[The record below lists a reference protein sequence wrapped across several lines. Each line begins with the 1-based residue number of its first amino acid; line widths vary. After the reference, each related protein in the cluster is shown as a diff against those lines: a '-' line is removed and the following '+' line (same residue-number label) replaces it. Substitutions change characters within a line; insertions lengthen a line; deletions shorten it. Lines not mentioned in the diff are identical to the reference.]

1 MSKLKLK
8 GDSGGT
14 GVFTLTSPNSST
26 DRTITLPDDAG
37 TIITSAQ
44 TSTAAYSFVVD
55 EDNLA
60 SDLATKVPTQ
70 QSVKAYVDAQI
81 ASENTLAEDN
91 DVTLTSPGDGALLI
105 YDTGTSMWRDAAMS
119 GDATI
124 NDTGVITIAANA
136 VDSAEIA
143 AGAIDTAHIAADNIV
158 GSIIADNTIDSEH
171 YAAGSIDLEHMSA
184 NSVDSDQ
191 YVDGSID
198 TAHIAA
204 DQITSAL
211 IADDQ
216 VDSEHIAAGAID
228 TAHIAAD
235 NIVGSII
242 ADNAI
247 DSEHYTDGSIDTIHI
262 AASNITNALMADD
275 AIDSAEIADGAV
287 DLVHMSAN
295 SVDSDQY
302 VDGSIDTIHIAAS
315 NITNALMADDAI
327 DSAEIADGAVDLV
340 HMSANSVD
348 SDQYVDGSVDNV
360 HLANSSVTVS
370 DGSNTSPIALGGTLT
385 FAGTSNEIEV
395 AESAGTVTVGLP
407 NNVTIAGNL
416 TVSGTQTTVSSTTI
430 EVADPLLHLATG
442 NNAADAVDIGLY
454 GLYDTSGSLD
464 LYGGLFRDASD
475 SGKWNLFK
483 DLQAAPTTTVN
494 KSGTGYAV
502 GTLISNLEGDVT
514 GDLTGTASLATSV
527 TATANDSTD
536 ETTYLTFVDGAT
548 GTQGIETDTGLTYN
562 PSSGNL
568 VIGGTVDGRDLQTD
582 GTKLDGIESGATAD
596 QSNAEIRAAVEAASD
611 SNVFTDADH
620 TKLNAIEASA
630 TADQTAAEIL
640 TLIKTV
646 DGAASGLDADLLD
659 GQTGTHYRVDI
670 YNAAGSLLN

>member
-1 MSKLKLK
+1 MSKIKFT
-8 GDSGGT
+8 GDSSGS
-14 GVFTLTSPNSST
+14 GVFTIASPDSDTN
-26 DRTITLPDDAG
+26 RTITLPDDAG
-37 TIITSAQ
+37 TIVTSAQ
-44 TSTAAYSFVVD
+44 TTTAAYSFVID

-91 DVTLTSPGDGALLI
+91 DVNITSAADASLLL
-105 YDTGTSMWRDAAMS
+105 YDTGTSTWRDAAMS

-124 NDTGVITIAANA
+124 TDTGVITLAANS
-136 VDSAEIA
+136 VDSAEIT
-143 AGAIDTAHIAADNIV
+143 AGSIDTAHIAADNIV
-158 GSIIADNTIDSEH
+158 GSIIADDTIDSEH
-171 YAAGSIDLEHMSA
+171 YIAGSIDNEHLAA
-184 NSVDSDQ
+184 NSVDSAQ

-216 VDSEHIAAGAID
+216 IDSEHIVDASID
-228 TAHIAAD
+228 LAHMSV
-235 NIVGSII
+235 NS
-242 ADNAI
+242 I
-247 DSEHYTDGSIDTIHI
+247 DSDQYVDGSIDTIHI
-262 AASNITNALMADD
+262 ANSNITNALMADD

-302 VDGSIDTIHIAAS
+302 VDGSIDTIHIA
-315 NITNALMADDAI
+315 NDQITAALIADNAI
-327 DSAEIADGAVDLV
+327 DSDMYVDGSIDLA

-348 SDQYVDGSVDNV
+348 SDQYVDGSVDND
-360 HLANSSVTVS
+360 HLANSTWTVS
-370 DGSNTSPIALGGTLT
+370 DGSNTSPIALGGTAT
-385 FAGTSNEIEV
+385 FSGTANEVDV
-395 AESAGTVTVGLP
+395 AESAGTVTIGLP

-416 TVSGTQTTVSSTTI
+416 TVSGTTTSVSSTTI

-502 GTLISNLEGDVT
+502 GTLVSNLEGDVT
-514 GDLTGTASLATSV
+514 GDLTGTASLATAV

-536 ETTYLTFVDGAT
+536 ETVYLTFIDGAT

-582 GTKLDGIESGATAD
+582 GTKLDTIETSATAD

>member
-1 MSKLKLK
+1 MSKIKFT

-14 GVFTLTSPNSST
+14 GVFTIASPDSDTN
-26 DRTITLPDDAG
+26 RTITLPDDAG
-37 TIITSAQ
+37 TIVTSAQ
-44 TSTAAYSFVVD
+44 TTTAAYSFVID
-55 EDNLA
+55 EDGMGTD
-60 SDLATKVPTQ
+60 SATKVPTQ

-81 ASENTLAEDN
+81 SAENTLAEDN
-91 DVTLTSPGDGALLI
+91 DVTLTTPGDGAMLI

-136 VDSAEIA
+136 VDSAEIV

-171 YAAGSIDLEHMSA
+171 YAAGSIDNEHLA
-184 NSVDSDQ
+184 ADSVDSAN

-216 VDSEHIAAGAID
+216 IDSEHIVDASID
-228 TAHIAAD
+228 LAHMSV
-235 NIVGSII
+235 NS
-242 ADNAI
+242 I
-247 DSEHYTDGSIDTIHI
+247 DSDQYVDGSIDTIHI
-262 AASNITNALMADD
+262 AGSNITNALMADD

-302 VDGSIDTIHIAAS
+302 VDGSIDTAHIA
-315 NITNALMADDAI
+315 NDQITAALMADNSI
-327 DSAEIADGAVDLV
+327 DSDMYVDASIDLA
-340 HMSANSVD
+340 HMSVNSVD

-370 DGSNTSPIALGGTLT
+370 DGSNTSPVALGGTLT
-385 FAGTSNEIEV
+385 FAGTANEIDV
-395 AESAGTVTVGLP
+395 VESAGTVTYGLP

-494 KSGTGYAV
+494 KSGTGYATA
-502 GTLISNLEGDVT
+502 TLVSNLEGNVT

-527 TATANDSTD
+527 TASANNSTD
-536 ETTYLTFVDGAT
+536 EATYLTFVDGAT

-568 VIGGTVDGRDLQTD
+568 TIGGTVDGRDLQTD

-596 QSNAEIRAAVEAASD
+596 QTNAEIRAAVEAASD

-620 TKLNAIEASA
+620 SKLDGIEASA

-640 TLIKTV
+640 TAIKTV

-659 GQTGTHYRVDI
+659 GQHGAHYRVDI

>member
-1 MSKLKLK
+1 MSKIKFT

-14 GVFTLTSPNSST
+14 GVFTIASPDSDTN
-26 DRTITLPDDAG
+26 RTITLPDDAG
-37 TIITSAQ
+37 TIVTSAQ
-44 TSTAAYSFVVD
+44 TTTAAYSFVVD

-70 QSVKAYVDAQI
+70 QSVKAYVDAQVG
-81 ASENTLAEDN
+81 AENTLAEDN
-91 DVTLTSPGDGALLI
+91 DVTLTSPGDAALLL

-124 NDTGVITIAANA
+124 SDVGVITIAANA
-136 VDSAEIA
+136 VDSAEIV
-143 AGAIDTAHIAADNIV
+143 AGSIDTAHIAADNIV

-171 YAAGSIDLEHMSA
+171 YAAGSIDLEHMSV
-184 NSVDSDQ
+184 NSIDSDQ

-198 TAHIAA
+198 TVHIAA

-247 DSEHYTDGSIDTIHI
+247 DSEHYTDGSIDTVHI
-262 AASNITNALMADD
+262 ATSNITNALMADD

-295 SVDSDQY
+295 SVDSNQY
-302 VDGSIDTIHIAAS
+302 VDGSIDTAHIA
-315 NITNALMADDAI
+315 NDQITAALMADNSI
-327 DSAEIADGAVDLV
+327 DSDMYVDASIDLA
-340 HMSANSVD
+340 HMSVNSVD

-370 DGSNTSPIALGGTLT
+370 DGSNTSPVALGGTLT
-385 FAGTSNEIEV
+385 FAGTANEV
-395 AESAGTVTVGLP
+395 DVVESAGTVTYGLP
-407 NNVTIAGNL
+407 TNVTIAGNL

-494 KSGTGYAV
+494 KSGTGYAT
-502 GTLISNLEGDVT
+502 GTLISNLEGNVV
-514 GDLTGTASLATSV
+514 GNLTGTASLATAI
-527 TATANDSTD
+527 TASANNSTD
-536 ETTYLTFVDGAT
+536 EATYLTFVDGAT

-568 VIGGTVDGRDLQTD
+568 TIGGTVDGRDLQTD

-596 QSNAEIRAAVEAASD
+596 QTNAEIRAAVEAASD

-620 TKLNAIEASA
+620 TKLNGIEASA

-646 DGAASGLDADLLD
+646 DGASSGLDADLLD
-659 GQTGTHYRVDI
+659 AQSGAHYRVDI

>member
-1 MSKLKLK
+1 MSKIKFT
-8 GDSGGT
+8 GDSSGS
-14 GVFTLTSPNSST
+14 GVFTIASPDSDTN
-26 DRTITLPDDAG
+26 RTITLPDDAG
-37 TIITSAQ
+37 TIVTSAQ
-44 TSTAAYSFVVD
+44 TTTAAYSFVID

-91 DVTLTSPGDGALLI
+91 DVNITSAADASLLL
-105 YDTGTSMWRDAAMS
+105 YDTGTSTWRDAAMS

-124 NDTGVITIAANA
+124 TDTGVITLAANS
-136 VDSAEIA
+136 VDSAEIT
-143 AGAIDTAHIAADNIV
+143 AGSIDTAHIAADNIV
-158 GSIIADNTIDSEH
+158 GSIIADDTIDSEH
-171 YAAGSIDLEHMSA
+171 YIAGSIDNEHLAA
-184 NSVDSDQ
+184 NSVDSAQ

-216 VDSEHIAAGAID
+216 IDSEHIVDASID
-228 TAHIAAD
+228 LAHMSV
-235 NIVGSII
+235 NS
-242 ADNAI
+242 I
-247 DSEHYTDGSIDTIHI
+247 DSDQYVDGSIDTIHI
-262 AASNITNALMADD
+262 AGSNITNALMADD

-302 VDGSIDTIHIAAS
+302 VDGSIDTIHIA
-315 NITNALMADDAI
+315 NDQITAALIADNAI
-327 DSAEIADGAVDLV
+327 DSDMYVDGSIDLA

-348 SDQYVDGSVDNV
+348 SDQYVDGSVDND
-360 HLANSSVTVS
+360 HLANSTWTVS
-370 DGSNTSPIALGGTLT
+370 DGSNTSPIALGGTAT
-385 FAGTSNEIEV
+385 FSGTANEVDV
-395 AESAGTVTVGLP
+395 AESAGTVTIGLP

-416 TVSGTQTTVSSTTI
+416 TVSGTTTSVSSTTI

-502 GTLISNLEGDVT
+502 GTLVSNLEGDVT
-514 GDLTGTASLATSV
+514 GDLTGTASLATAV

-536 ETTYLTFVDGAT
+536 ETVYLTFIDGAT

-582 GTKLDGIESGATAD
+582 GTKLDTIETSATAD